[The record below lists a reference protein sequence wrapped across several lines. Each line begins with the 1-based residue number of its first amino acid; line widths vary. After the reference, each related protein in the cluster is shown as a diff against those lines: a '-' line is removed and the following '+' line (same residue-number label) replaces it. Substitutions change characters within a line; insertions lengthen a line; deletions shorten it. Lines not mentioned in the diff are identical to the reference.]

1 MNKRFG
7 SYELNLFQQMNDGIV
22 LLNGDFIIE
31 YANPSF
37 LSLVQASSLEEIS
50 VFEFHEFAATEQDK
64 ILLRELQSS
73 SLMEVSL
80 STRTMNRKVIP
91 VELSVSPRVDLQGII
106 LGYTVAVRN
115 ISLRRNDRDRLQQTM
130 EKYRDIAFC
139 DFDWLWEI
147 DSAGTYTYA
156 SASVRECMGYSP
168 EELFGQTPFDFMSRE
183 EGMRI
188 ASIFNRIASRNESFN
203 NLENRCIT
211 KSGDEI
217 VVATS
222 GVPVF
227 DEGGKLKGYRGGDR
241 DITEQVRIA
250 GELKN
255 SQGAAQK
262 MLESLPVGVV
272 IIDSSKRIRQINDR
286 ACLVI
291 GREMNELIGEMC
303 HSAICPSLVDQCP
316 ILDLEKKIDRAEH
329 FVLHKDG
336 RKIPVVKSA
345 IPVRINSEDLL
356 LEVFIDVS
364 EIKSLEKEL
373 NEKNRELRQE
383 IESLKQN
390 VETKHTRNQ
399 KNRKHRKKHLS
410 DKIAALGGITG
421 MVDMLLEAEQAE
433 EQRSMLIAVQA
444 ECMKLTDAVHLLQD
458 KMDDFQGGFSRECHE
473 FLIRKL
479 LRLVAAPLRDRC
491 ISIDVQVDPL
501 LPDLFYGPV
510 RGIESVLRVL
520 LDYSLS
526 LLSNDA
532 IEIGV
537 TYLSSN
543 EQTME
548 IRFSVNIS
556 GAEFFPESVSQFFA
570 DEDSPA
576 FDRRMTACREFAQAS
591 GGELHG
597 RDDSGSDFA
606 FWLTIPL
613 EQRIDQ
619 GLMEK
624 ITLDGTHVLVMENDR
639 QLQSVYLKMLESSG
653 CRCTA
658 VADRTAALMKLR
670 EAAECGDPVQIAIL
684 DGDCSGK
691 DGLVTARLIRHDS
704 VIASRT
710 NMVICSSQIKTGDV
724 DAYKAEGCS
733 ALLRKPVSL
742 STLRNCLIKLVGR
755 SGEDLPIITEYSLP

>member
-50 VFEFHEFAATEQDK
+50 AFEFHEFAATEQDK

-73 SLMEVSL
+73 SVMEVSL
-80 STRTMNRKVIP
+80 STQTMNRKVIP
-91 VELSVSPRVDLQGII
+91 VELSVSPRVDLQGVI

-211 KSGDEI
+211 KRGDEI

-241 DITEQVRIA
+241 DITKEVRITEA
-250 GELKN
+250 LDN
-255 SQGAAQK
+255 SRITSQK
-262 MLESLPVGVV
+262 ILESLPVGVV

-286 ACLVI
+286 ACFVI

-316 ILDLEKKIDRAEH
+316 IPDLEKKIDSAEH

-336 RKIPVVKSA
+336 HKIPVVKSA

-373 NEKNRELRQE
+373 NERNRELRQE
-383 IESLKQN
+383 IDSLKEN
-390 VETKHTRNQ
+390 TERKNTRNQ
-399 KNRKHRKKHLS
+399 KNGKHHRKLLS
-410 DKIAALGGITG
+410 DKIAALCGITG

-433 EQRSMLIAVQA
+433 EQKSMLIAVQA
-444 ECMKLTDAVHLLQD
+444 ECMKLTDAVHLMQD
-458 KMDDFQGGFSRECHE
+458 RMGGSRGGFSRECHE
-473 FLIRKL
+473 FHIRKL
-479 LRLVAAPLRDRC
+479 LRLAVAPFRDRR

-526 LLSNDA
+526 RLSNDA

-543 EQTME
+543 ERTME

-556 GAEFFPESVSQFFA
+556 GAEFLPESVSQFIA
-570 DEDSPA
+570 DEESPA
-576 FDRRMTACREFAQAS
+576 FDRRMTDCREFAQAS

-597 RDDSGSDFA
+597 RDVSGSA

-613 EQRIDQ
+613 EQRVDQ
-619 GLMEK
+619 GLIEK
-624 ITLDGTHVLVMENDR
+624 ITLDGIHVLVMENDR
-639 QLQSVYLKMLESSG
+639 RLQSVYLKMLESCG

-658 VADRTAALMKLR
+658 VADRTTALMELR
-670 EAAECGDPVQIAIL
+670 KAAECGDPVQVAIL

-704 VIASRT
+704 VIAGRT
-710 NMVICSSQIKTGDV
+710 DLVICSSQIKTGDV

-755 SGEDLPIITEYSLP
+755 SGEDLPVITEYSLP